1 MLTTIEVRICCRSG
15 LSIPFDD
22 AQINQRDEGRRGER
36 EAMIEECIAYD
47 EAHRLHTHE
56 LGGEALQDSRTKRTL
71 RSRGRKVLVTDGP
84 FAETKEQ
91 LG

>member
-1 MLTTIEVRICCRSG
+1 
-15 LSIPFDD
+15 
-22 AQINQRDEGRRGER
+22 
-36 EAMIEECIAYD
+36 MIEECIAYD